1 MATSPTPISRD
12 SLKIFKPELLGSSNE
27 AGGQR
32 TNNAVQSGQI
42 NELFDAISDIDHAQ
56 SSIEIAKAFP
66 TLYTNDTGKLKQAHV
81 FVSEPPVDPLVNV
94 FMIESPALND
104 ASRMTDMK
112 EIIES
117 SVTAGEL
124 IREGGPGFLV
134 NQNSFSSD
142 YLQSMYRF
150 NDRDYWKTSY
160 LSVGEVICITVEYT
174 GVENADWPRKTH
186 FCKVTKTNIVN
197 GQVGTVTF
205 DPPIPFATP
214 WPSLVINGQS
224 KCTKLRLSNTASPLK
239 FHGVTRTTAVANG
252 VNLAVGATQ
261 LSLLPAITTILPKP
275 GNTIV
280 GGSENGDAT
289 VSQVIRKVITQPASE
304 GTYSYTFTTPDL
316 LTDENGLVAV
326 STVPTASM
334 GGYTSYIQ
342 SVTVGTGNITVTLTS
357 GARFAYSPQVSL
369 FYVSSYK
376 YSLYSSANAFPA
388 NKQLTVGSIKGR
400 AVFAD
405 ANYAAQDV
413 YERVSSE
420 GTTGKL
426 YDGTEHLATI
436 DYLTGA
442 VTKQVVSRGAFTLTY
457 AGLVE
462 SSAAAAAGDTVAKFT
477 LAVANPLLE
486 SFYVQVERISDRVLI
501 SASANAQGVVSGA
514 GVEGTISSGVV
525 ELNFSAPVDL
535 TTLRYDISDQVR
547 QLPPAEIYGLNPLR
561 IPNDGIVNM
570 FRQWGTVAISHS
582 QVQQVTATPGTVYNI
597 RQNAA
602 FSDITDANG
611 ASLWTLENT
620 HFTVNKA
627 AGTVTI
633 NSDFAGFA
641 APFVLTDVISEL
653 ALVSSFTPNAIVLA
667 KPLSR
672 EYPIGATVASVQI
685 LGDLQARVGQVR
697 DMTAWANNWD
707 VDGDQAT
714 GNYNAVDYPIEVK
727 NNTAVNEDWALI
739 MTSPTAFRCVGRR
752 LGQISSGD
760 TLNDFAPINPVTNSP
775 YFVLRKGGWGGGW
788 QQGEVL
794 RFPTFAASK
803 PIMLLRN
810 VQVGHSQITKDKA
823 VLSFFGNES

>member
-1 MATSPTPISRD
+1 MATSPTPISRN

-56 SSIEIAKAFP
+56 SSIEIAKAYP
-66 TLYTNDTGKLKQAHV
+66 TLYTDDTGKLKQAHL
-81 FVSEPPVDPLVNV
+81 FFSEPPVDSLVNV
-94 FMIESPALND
+94 FMIESPALD
-104 ASRMTDMK
+104 DESRMSDMK

-117 SVTAGEL
+117 SVNAGEL

-150 NDRDYWKTSY
+150 NDRDYWKTTY
-160 LSVGEVICITVEYT
+160 LQVGQVICITVEYT

-186 FCKVTKTNIVN
+186 FAKVTKTSIVN
-197 GQVGTVTF
+197 GYVGTVSF
-205 DPPIPFATP
+205 EPPIPFATP
-214 WPSLVINGQS
+214 WPSLNINGQTN
-224 KCTKLRLSNTASPLK
+224 CTKLRLSNTASPLK
-239 FHGVTRTTAVANG
+239 FHGVTKLTAAANG
-252 VNLAVGATQ
+252 VNLAVGTTQ

-289 VSQVIRKVITQPASE
+289 VSQVIRKVINQPASE

-316 LTDENGLVAV
+316 LTDDNGVLAI
-326 STVPTASM
+326 STVPTANL

-342 SVTVGTGNITVTLTS
+342 SVTIGTGNITVTLTS
-357 GARFAYSPQVSL
+357 SARFNIPTLSL

-376 YSLYSSANAFPA
+376 YSLYSNAAPFPA

-400 AVFAD
+400 VVFDD
-405 ANYAAQDV
+405 ANYAPQDV
-413 YERVSSE
+413 YEHVSADGNS
-420 GTTGKL
+420 GKL

-436 DYLTGA
+436 DYLTGV
-442 VTKQVVSRGAFTLTY
+442 VTPQVVSRGTFTLTY
-457 AGLVE
+457 SGLVE

-477 LAVANPLLE
+477 LAVPNPLLE
-486 SFYVQVERISDRVLI
+486 SFYVQVERVSDRALI
-501 SASANAQGVVSGA
+501 SASADAQGVVTGA
-514 GVEGTISSGVV
+514 GVEGTITNGIV
-525 ELNFSAPVDL
+525 ELTFSAAVDL
-535 TTLRYDISDQVR
+535 ITLRYDISDQVR

-561 IPNDGIVNM
+561 IPNDGIVDM
-570 FRQWGTVAISHS
+570 FRQWGTIALSHS
-582 QVQQVTATPGTVYNI
+582 QVQQVTGNIGTVYNI
-597 RQNAA
+597 RENAT

-611 ASLWTLENT
+611 ASLWTSENT
-620 HFTVNKA
+620 HYTVNKA

-653 ALVSSFTPNAIVLA
+653 ALVSSFTSSSIVLA

-707 VDGDQAT
+707 VDGDPAT
-714 GNYNAVDYPIEVK
+714 GNYNSVDFPIEVK
-727 NNTAVNEDWALI
+727 NNTAVNEDWAFI

-752 LGQISSGD
+752 LGQIGSGD
-760 TLNDFAPINPVTNSP
+760 ILNDFAPINPVTNSP
-775 YFVLRKGGWGGGW
+775 YFILRKGGWGGGW
-788 QQGEVL
+788 QTGEVL

-810 VQVGHSQITKDKA
+810 VQVGHSQITTDKA

>member
-1 MATSPTPISRD
+1 MATSPTPISRN

-56 SSIEIAKAFP
+56 SSIEIAKAYP
-66 TLYTNDTGKLKQAHV
+66 TLYTDDTGKLKQAHL
-81 FVSEPPVDPLVNV
+81 FFSEPPVDPLVNV
-94 FMIESPALND
+94 FMIESPALD
-104 ASRMTDMK
+104 DESRMSDMK

-117 SVTAGEL
+117 SVNAGEL

-150 NDRDYWKTSY
+150 NDRDYWKTTY
-160 LSVGEVICITVEYT
+160 LQVGQVICITVEYT

-186 FCKVTKTNIVN
+186 FAKVTKTSIVN
-197 GQVGTVTF
+197 GYVGTVSF
-205 DPPIPFATP
+205 EPPIPFATP
-214 WPSLVINGQS
+214 WPSLNINGQTN
-224 KCTKLRLSNTASPLK
+224 CTKLRLSNTASPLK
-239 FHGVTRTTAVANG
+239 FHGVTKLTAVANG
-252 VNLAVGATQ
+252 VNLAVGTTQ

-289 VSQVIRKVITQPASE
+289 VSQVIRKVINQPASE

-316 LTDENGLVAV
+316 LTDDNGLVAV
-326 STVPTASM
+326 STVPTANM

-342 SVTVGTGNITVTLTS
+342 SVTIGTGNITVTLS
-357 GARFAYSPQVSL
+357 SSARFAYSPQVSL

-376 YSLYSSANAFPA
+376 YSIYSNADPFPA
-388 NKQLTVGSIKGR
+388 NKQLTVGSLKGR
-400 AVFAD
+400 VVFDD
-405 ANYAAQDV
+405 ANYAPQDV
-413 YERVSSE
+413 YEHVSADGNS
-420 GTTGKL
+420 GKL

-436 DYLTGA
+436 DYLTGV
-442 VTKQVVSRGAFTLTY
+442 VTPQVVSRGTFTLTY
-457 AGLVE
+457 SGLVE

-477 LAVANPLLE
+477 LAVPNPLLE
-486 SFYVQVERISDRVLI
+486 SFYVQVERVSDRALI
-501 SASANAQGVVSGA
+501 SASADAQGVVTGA
-514 GVEGTISSGVV
+514 GVEGTITNGIV
-525 ELNFSAPVDL
+525 ELTFSAAVDL
-535 TTLRYDISDQVR
+535 ITLRYDISDQVR

-561 IPNDGIVNM
+561 IPNDGIVDM
-570 FRQWGTVAISHS
+570 FRQWGTIALSHS
-582 QVQQVTATPGTVYNI
+582 QVQQVTGNIGTVYNI
-597 RQNAA
+597 RENAT

-611 ASLWTLENT
+611 ASLWTSENT
-620 HFTVNKA
+620 HYTVNKA

-653 ALVSSFTPNAIVLA
+653 ALVSSFTSSSIVLA
-667 KPLSR
+667 KQLSR

-707 VDGDQAT
+707 VDGATAT
-714 GNYNAVDYPIEVK
+714 GNYNSVDYPIEVK
-727 NNTAVNEDWALI
+727 NNTAVNEDWAFI

-752 LGQISSGD
+752 LGQIGSGD
-760 TLNDFAPINPVTNSP
+760 ILNDFAPINPVTNTP
-775 YFVLRKGGWGGGW
+775 YFILRKGGWGGGW
-788 QQGEVL
+788 QTGEVL

-803 PIMLLRN
+803 PVMLLRN
-810 VQVGHSQITKDKA
+810 VQVGHSQITTDKA

>member
-1 MATSPTPISRD
+1 MATSPTPISRN

-56 SSIEIAKAFP
+56 SSIEIAKAYP
-66 TLYTNDTGKLKQAHV
+66 TLYTDDTGKLKQAHL
-81 FVSEPPVDPLVNV
+81 FFSEPPVDQLVNV
-94 FMIESPALND
+94 FMIESPSLDD
-104 ASRMTDMK
+104 ASRMIDMK

-150 NDRDYWKTSY
+150 NDRDYWKTTY
-160 LSVGEVICITVEYT
+160 LQVGQVICITVEYT

-186 FCKVTKTNIVN
+186 FAKVTKTSIVN
-197 GQVGTVTF
+197 GYVGTVSF
-205 DPPIPFATP
+205 EPPIPFATP
-214 WPSLVINGQS
+214 WPSLNINGQTN
-224 KCTKLRLSNTASPLK
+224 CTKLRLSNTASPLK
-239 FHGVTRTTAVANG
+239 FHGVTKLTAVANG
-252 VNLAVGATQ
+252 VNLAVGTTQ

-289 VSQVIRKVITQPASE
+289 VSQVIRKVINQPAAE

-316 LTDENGLVAV
+316 LTDDNGVLAI
-326 STVPTASM
+326 STVPTANL

-342 SVTVGTGNITVTLTS
+342 SVTIGTGNITVTLTS
-357 GARFAYSPQVSL
+357 NARFNIPTLSL

-376 YSLYSSANAFPA
+376 YSIYSNAEPFPA

-400 AVFAD
+400 VVFDD
-405 ANYAAQDV
+405 ANYAPQNV
-413 YERVSSE
+413 YEHVSADGNS
-420 GTTGKL
+420 GKL

-436 DYLTGA
+436 DYLTGV
-442 VTKQVVSRGAFTLTY
+442 VTPQVVSRGSFTLTY

-477 LAVANPLLE
+477 LAVPNPLLE
-486 SFYVQVERISDRVLI
+486 SFYVQVERVSDRALI
-501 SASANAQGVVSGA
+501 SASADAQGVVTGA
-514 GVEGTISSGVV
+514 GVEGTITNGIV
-525 ELNFSAPVDL
+525 ELTFSAAVDL
-535 TTLRYDISDQVR
+535 ITLRYDISDQVR

-561 IPNDGIVNM
+561 IPNDGIVDM
-570 FRQWGTVAISHS
+570 FRQWGTIALSHS
-582 QVQQVTATPGTVYNI
+582 QVQQVTGNIGTVYNI
-597 RQNAA
+597 RENATY
-602 FSDITDANG
+602 SDITDANG
-611 ASLWTLENT
+611 VSLWTSENT
-620 HFTVNKA
+620 HYTVNKA

-633 NSDFAGFA
+633 NSDFAGFT

-653 ALVSSFTPNAIVLA
+653 ALVSSFTSNSIVLA

-707 VDGDQAT
+707 VDGDSAT
-714 GNYNAVDYPIEVK
+714 GNYNSVDFPIEVK
-727 NNTAVNEDWALI
+727 NNTAVNEDWAFI

-752 LGQISSGD
+752 LGQIGSGD
-760 TLNDFAPINPVTNSP
+760 TINDFAPINPVTNTP
-775 YFVLRKGGWGGGW
+775 YFILRKGGWGGGW
-788 QQGEVL
+788 QTGEVL

-810 VQVGHSQITKDKA
+810 VQVGHSQITTDKA

>member
-66 TLYTNDTGKLKQAHV
+66 TLYTDDTGKLKQAHV
-81 FVSEPPVDPLVNV
+81 FFSEPPVDPLVNV
-94 FMIESPALND
+94 FMIESPALD
-104 ASRMTDMK
+104 DESRMTDMK

-142 YLQSMYRF
+142 YLQSMYHF
-150 NDRDYWKTSY
+150 NDRDYWKTTY
-160 LSVGEVICITVEYT
+160 LQIGQVICITVEYT

-186 FCKVTKTNIVN
+186 FAKVTKTSIIN
-197 GQVGTVTF
+197 GQVGTVKF

-214 WPSLVINGQS
+214 WPSLNINGQTN
-224 KCTKLRLSNTASPLK
+224 CTKLRLSNTASPLK
-239 FHGVTRTTAVANG
+239 FHGVTKLTAAASG
-252 VNLAVGATQ
+252 VNLAVGTTL

-289 VSQVIRKVITQPASE
+289 VSQVIRKVISQPASD

-316 LTDENGLVAV
+316 LTDDNGLLAI
-326 STVPTASM
+326 STVPTAIL
-334 GGYTSYIQ
+334 GGYTSFIQ
-342 SVTVGTGNITVTLTS
+342 SVTIGTGNITVTLTS
-357 GARFAYSPQVSL
+357 SARFYIPTLSL

-376 YSLYSSANAFPA
+376 YSIYSNTEPFPA

-400 AVFAD
+400 VVFD
-405 ANYAAQDV
+405 DVNYAAQDV
-413 YERVSSE
+413 YEVVSKGGSS
-420 GTTGKL
+420 GKL

-442 VTKQVVSRGAFTLTY
+442 VTLQTVSRGTFTLTY
-457 AGLVE
+457 SGLVE

-477 LAVANPLLE
+477 LAVPNPLLE
-486 SFYVQVERISDRVLI
+486 SFYVQVERISDRALI
-501 SASANAQGVVSGA
+501 SASADAQGLVTGA
-514 GVEGTISSGVV
+514 GIDGTISNGIV
-525 ELNFSAPVDL
+525 ELTFSAAVDL

-570 FRQWGTVAISHS
+570 FRQWGTVALSHS
-582 QVQQVTATPGTVYNI
+582 QVQQVTGTIGTVYNI
-597 RQNAA
+597 RENAA

-611 ASLWTLENT
+611 ASLWTSENT
-620 HFTVNKA
+620 HYTVNKV

-653 ALVSSFTPNAIVLA
+653 ALVSSFTPNSIVLA

-672 EYPIGATVASVQI
+672 EYPIEATVASVWI

-697 DMTAWANNWD
+697 DMSAWANNWD
-707 VDGDQAT
+707 VDGDPAT
-714 GNYNAVDYPIEVK
+714 GNYNSVDFPIEVK

-739 MTSPTAFRCVGRR
+739 MTSPTAFRCVGCR
-752 LGQISSGD
+752 LGQIGLGD